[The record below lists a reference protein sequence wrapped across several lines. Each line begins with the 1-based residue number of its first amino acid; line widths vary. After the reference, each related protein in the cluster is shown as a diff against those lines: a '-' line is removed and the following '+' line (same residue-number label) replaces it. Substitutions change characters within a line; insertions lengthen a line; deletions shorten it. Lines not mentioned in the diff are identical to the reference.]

1 MYPDSFE
8 GFAIPAADQYTQPRR
23 IEFKPKPFG
32 EYDIDVKITC
42 CGVCGSDL
50 HTATGGWGN
59 KNWPIIPGHEIIGT
73 AVKVGPKVTS
83 VKVGDR
89 VGVGAQISACLD
101 CAQCKEGNETYC
113 KKQQDT
119 YNSFYPDGTL
129 AQGGYSSHIRAHE
142 HFTFPIPDALASELA
157 APMLCAGLTAYSP
170 LVRNGIGPGKK
181 VGIVGIGGIGH
192 FGILFSKALGAEV
205 WAISRGTSKQADALA
220 MGADGFLATSTPD
233 WNTPHSMTFDML
245 LCTASGDDGFDLSAY
260 LSLLRVH
267 GRFVSVG
274 LPEGEGWR
282 VRPMALLANGCLIGA
297 AHLGS
302 RKETLDM
309 LRLAAEKGIES
320 WVETIPVGEKGVGE
334 ALDRLHKNDVRYR
347 FTLVDYDK
355 QFQA

>member
-1 MYPDSFE
+1 MYPDTFE
-8 GFAIPAADQYTQPRR
+8 GFAIPAADQWTQPQR

-32 EYDIDVKITC
+32 DYDIDVKITC

-50 HTATGGWGN
+50 HTVTGGWGN

-73 AVKVGPKVTS
+73 AVKVGPKVTT

-101 CAQCKEGNETYC
+101 CTQCNEGNETYC

-129 AQGGYSSHIRAHE
+129 AMGGYSSHIRALE
-142 HFTFPIPDALASELA
+142 HFTFPIPDALESELA

-170 LVRNGIGPGKK
+170 LVRNGTGPGKK
-181 VGIVGIGGIGH
+181 VGIIGIGGIGH
-192 FGILFSKALGAEV
+192 FGILFAKALGAEV
-205 WAISRGTSKQADALA
+205 WAISRTNSKRADALA
-220 MGADGFLATSTPD
+220 MGADGFLATQDAS
-233 WNTPHSMTFDML
+233 WNAPHEMTFDML

-260 LSLLRVH
+260 LSLLKVH
-267 GRFVSVG
+267 GRFISVG

-282 VRPMALLANGCLIGA
+282 VRPMSLLSNGCLIGA

-302 RKETLDM
+302 RQETLDM
-309 LRLAAEKGIES
+309 LRLAAEKGIKS
-320 WVETIPVGEKGVGE
+320 WVEKIEVGEKGVAE
-334 ALDRLHKNDVRYR
+334 ALERLHNNDVKYR

-355 QFQA
+355 QFQ